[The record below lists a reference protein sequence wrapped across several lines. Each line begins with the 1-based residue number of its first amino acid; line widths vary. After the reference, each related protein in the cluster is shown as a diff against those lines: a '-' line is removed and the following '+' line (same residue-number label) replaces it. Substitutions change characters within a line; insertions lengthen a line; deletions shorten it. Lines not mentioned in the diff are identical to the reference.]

1 MEDIQVVKKA
11 SSNMNHLLVCF
22 IPLVAA
28 SPVAQ
33 FFDGRYPSGGN
44 QQLYFNQQPAINS
57 YTTDIIKQT
66 RTLSNSVQQTL
77 RNLAANPASAVI
89 VDRIIGDKDNVCLN
103 SLEEGL
109 NYIETATGLVE
120 NAGNDIKL
128 LIKKVNS
135 MKKLRDP
142 AEVVGEVA
150 AVLRILEPLVNKIAP
165 SNPEACQASP
175 EQGFGSLRSL
185 AVVVADL
192 AEDPSLDN
200 LQVSPAG
207 REELRKSA
215 NAIYAVTSFLTQLR
229 QTFFRFQTICTAD
242 KQYNLQSISAIG
254 DLINHLADL
263 FGSLGGI
270 KIGESTRK
278 GKRFVE
284 KVVGELAKIGPMDLG
299 TLDCSRPGD
308 FSLAAHTMDDISKLI
323 KDVGVNNLQQQ
334 LGINL
339 GFVFNA

>member
-1 MEDIQVVKKA
+1 MKKA
-11 SSNMNHLLVCF
+11 SSNMKHLLVCLV
-22 IPLVAA
+22 PLVAA

-33 FFDGRYPSGGN
+33 FFNGGYPSGGN
-44 QQLYFNQQPAINS
+44 QQYFYNQYPSVNS

-120 NAGNDIKL
+120 NAGNDIKQ

-150 AVLRILEPLVNKIAP
+150 AVLRILDPLVNKIAP
-165 SNPEACQASP
+165 SNPEVCQASP

-215 NAIYAVTSFLTQLR
+215 NAISAVTSFLTQLR

-242 KQYNLQSISAIG
+242 KQYNLESISAVG
-254 DLINHLADL
+254 ELINHLADL

-270 KIGESTRK
+270 KTGESIRK

-284 KVVGELAKIGPMDLG
+284 RVVVSSI
-299 TLDCSRPGD
+299 
-308 FSLAAHTMDDISKLI
+308 
-323 KDVGVNNLQQQ
+323 
-334 LGINL
+334 
-339 GFVFNA
+339 

>member
-44 QQLYFNQQPAINS
+44 QQYYFNQQPAINS

-109 NYIETATGLVE
+109 KYIETATGLVE
-120 NAGNDIKL
+120 NAGNDIKQ

-150 AVLRILEPLVNKIAP
+150 AVLRILDPLVNKIAP
-165 SNPEACQASP
+165 SNPEVCQASP

-207 REELRKSA
+207 RKELRKSA
-215 NAIYAVTSFLTQLR
+215 NAISAVTSFLTQLR
-229 QTFFRFQTICTAD
+229 QTFFRFQTICTV
-242 KQYNLQSISAIG
+242 G
-254 DLINHLADL
+254 ELINHLADL

-270 KIGESTRK
+270 KTGESIRK

-284 KVVGELAKIGPMDLG
+284 RVVGELAKIGPMDLG

-308 FSLAAHTMDDISKLI
+308 FSLAAHTMDDISTLI

-339 GFVFNA
+339 DFVFSA

>member
-120 NAGNDIKL
+120 NAGNDIKQ

-165 SNPEACQASP
+165 SNPEVCQASP

-215 NAIYAVTSFLTQLR
+215 NAISAVTSFLTQLR
-229 QTFFRFQTICTAD
+229 QTFFRFQTICTV
-242 KQYNLQSISAIG
+242 G
-254 DLINHLADL
+254 ELINHLADL

-270 KIGESTRK
+270 KTGESIRK

-284 KVVGELAKIGPMDLG
+284 RVVGELAKIGPMDLG

-308 FSLAAHTMDDISKLI
+308 FSLAAHTMDDISTLI

-339 GFVFNA
+339 DFVFSA

>member
-1 MEDIQVVKKA
+1 M
-11 SSNMNHLLVCF
+11 
-22 IPLVAA
+22 
-28 SPVAQ
+28 
-33 FFDGRYPSGGN
+33 
-44 QQLYFNQQPAINS
+44 YFNQQPAINS

-120 NAGNDIKL
+120 NAGNDIKQ

-165 SNPEACQASP
+165 SNPEVCQASP

-215 NAIYAVTSFLTQLR
+215 NAISAVTSFLTRLR

-242 KQYNLQSISAIG
+242 KQYNLESISAIG

-270 KIGESTRK
+270 KTGESIRK

-284 KVVGELAKIGPMDLG
+284 RVVVSSI
-299 TLDCSRPGD
+299 
-308 FSLAAHTMDDISKLI
+308 
-323 KDVGVNNLQQQ
+323 
-334 LGINL
+334 
-339 GFVFNA
+339 